1 MKFNLPPTLVGHDRY
16 RWLLGLLGLALLASC
31 VLSLGFGSARVPAS
45 VVWQI
50 LLHKVLGVGPD
61 VPTWTAGQ
69 EHIVWLIRVPRMLLG
84 ALVGAGLALT
94 GAVLQATTRNP
105 LADPHLLG
113 VTSGATLGAV
123 IVVLHVG
130 ELIGVLTLPL
140 AAFIGALCS
149 MLMVLAIA
157 SRQGR
162 LDSDRLLL
170 CGIAVSFVM
179 MALANLLLFMGD
191 HRASSAVM
199 FWMLGGLGL
208 ARWELLGIPA
218 ISVLIGLALLL
229 AMARSL
235 NALMAGEQTAVTLG
249 LNARNVRVKVFLIAS
264 LMTGVMVSISG
275 SIGFVGLMIPHIARR
290 LVGAEHR
297 RLLPVCVLMGS
308 IFLVWVDVAART
320 LIAPE
325 DLPIGVATAAIG
337 GLFFIGLMRKGKAQ

>member
-1 MKFNLPPTLVGHDRY
+1 MTTRRY
-16 RWLLGLLGLALLASC
+16 SWLLLTLAGLLLASC
-31 VLSLGFGSARVPAS
+31 VLSLGFGPARVPVD
-45 VVWQI
+45 VVGRI
-50 LLHKVLGVGPD
+50 LLHKTLGLGEVDWSP
-61 VPTWTAGQ
+61 GQ

-84 ALVGAGLALT
+84 ALVGAGLALI
-94 GAVLQATTRNP
+94 GAVLQAVTRNP

-130 ELIGVLTLPL
+130 QVIGLLTLPL
-140 AAFIGALCS
+140 AAFIGAVAS
-149 MLMVLAIA
+149 MLLVLGIA
-157 SRQGR
+157 ARSGR

-170 CGIAVSFVM
+170 CGVAVSFVM
-179 MALANLLLFMGD
+179 MAVANLLLFMGD

-208 ARWELLGIPA
+208 ARWELLAIPA
-218 ISVLIGLALLL
+218 ISVLLGLLL
-229 AMARSL
+229 LLGMARPL

-249 LNARNVRVKVFLIAS
+249 LNARNVRLKVFLIAS
-264 LMTGVMVSISG
+264 LMTGVLVSISG
-275 SIGFVGLMIPHIARR
+275 SIGFVGLMVPHIARR

-297 RLLPVCVLMGS
+297 RLLPACVLLGS
-308 IFLVWVDVAART
+308 LFLVWVDVAART

-337 GLFFIGLMRKGKAQ
+337 GLFFIGLMRRR

>member
-1 MKFNLPPTLVGHDRY
+1 MIASRY
-16 RWLLGLLGLALLASC
+16 ALLLTGLGALLLVSC
-31 VLSLGFGSARVPAS
+31 VVSLGFGPARVPVD

-50 LLHKVLGVGPD
+50 LLHKLFGIGD
-61 VPTWTAGQ
+61 VNWSAGQ

-84 ALVGAGLALT
+84 ALVGAGLALI
-94 GAVLQATTRNP
+94 GAVLQAVTRNP

-113 VTSGATLGAV
+113 VTWGAALGAV

-130 ELIGVLTLPL
+130 EIVGLLTLPI
-140 AAFIGALCS
+140 AAFIGALLS
-149 MLMVLAIA
+149 MALVLAIA
-157 SRQGR
+157 SRHGR

-170 CGIAVSFVM
+170 CGVAVSFVM
-179 MALANLLLFMGD
+179 MAVANTLLFLGD
-191 HRASSAVM
+191 HRASSAVL

-208 ARWELLGIPA
+208 ARWELLAIPSA
-218 ISVLIGLALLL
+218 SVLLGLVLLL
-229 AMARSL
+229 GMARPL

-249 LNARNVRVKVFLIAS
+249 LNARNVRLRVFLIAS
-264 LMTGVMVSISG
+264 LMTGVLVAISG

-297 RLLPVCVLMGS
+297 RLLPVSALLGS
-308 IFLVWVDVAART
+308 VFLVWVDVAART

-337 GLFFIGLMRKGKAQ
+337 GLFFIGLMRKR

>member
-1 MKFNLPPTLVGHDRY
+1 MMSNRY
-16 RWLLGLLGLALLASC
+16 ALLLISLGALLLVSC
-31 VLSLGFGSARVPAS
+31 VVSLGFGPARVPVD
-45 VVWQI
+45 VVWHI
-50 LLHKVLGVGPD
+50 VLNKMFGLGEVS
-61 VPTWTAGQ
+61 WSAGQ

-84 ALVGAGLALT
+84 ALVGAGLALI
-94 GAVLQATTRNP
+94 GAVLQAVTRNP

-130 ELIGVLTLPL
+130 EIVGLLTLPI
-140 AAFIGALCS
+140 AAFIGALLS
-149 MLMVLAIA
+149 MLLVLAIA

-170 CGIAVSFVM
+170 CGVAVSFVM
-179 MALANLLLFMGD
+179 MAVANTLLFLGD
-191 HRASSAVM
+191 HRASSAVL

-208 ARWELLGIPA
+208 ARWELLAVPSA
-218 ISVLIGLALLL
+218 VVLLGLFLLL
-229 AMARSL
+229 GMARPL

-249 LNARNVRVKVFLIAS
+249 LNARNVRLKVFLIAS
-264 LMTGVMVSISG
+264 LMTGVLVAISG

-297 RLLPVCVLMGS
+297 RLLPVSALLGS
-308 IFLVWVDVAART
+308 VFLVWVDVAART

-337 GLFFIGLMRKGKAQ
+337 GLFFIGLMRKR